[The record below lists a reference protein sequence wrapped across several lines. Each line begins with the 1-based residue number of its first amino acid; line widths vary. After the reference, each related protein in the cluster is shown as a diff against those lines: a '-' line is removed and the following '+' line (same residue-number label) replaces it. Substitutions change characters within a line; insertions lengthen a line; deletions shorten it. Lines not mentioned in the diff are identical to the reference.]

1 MSILSFLLFL
11 LVAAACAWLAES
23 FVPNS
28 VPGGFFSS
36 AIVGILGAWIGGS
49 MFGSI
54 GPALEGVSL
63 TPCILGSA
71 VFVFLFTLLSRGF
84 HGRRV

>member
-23 FVPNS
+23 LVPNA
-28 VPGGFFSS
+28 VPGGFFAS

-49 MFGSI
+49 MFGSF
-54 GPALEGVSL
+54 GPALEGVAL
-63 TPCILGSA
+63 IPCILGSA
-71 VFVFLFTLLSRGF
+71 VFVFLFTLIARGF
-84 HGRRV
+84 RRGSV